1 MKTTIKLGML
11 TAAFLLVF
19 ASCSNIVKDPV
30 DARDSVAKTVID
42 NNSTQGQGF
51 KIISIDGKDYG
62 NIATTENQ
70 HYQVQIKFSYR
81 PDKKTLEEGVKFS
94 SLKDAANAYSMPQ
107 TAGTYK
113 ATEIRV
119 ADTTAYFTFDFKPSD
134 VKNLYVFVDANVV
147 KAENGAKLNH
157 DGDAKPGE
165 GGKGGD
171 DSYARLLQ
179 LPGYVALKGDV
190 NYDQNTANNGLEENW
205 KWEFESSFTTGSALA
220 ASSDRYKIA
229 QVWLKVNLPEN
240 TIKAAAYPS
249 LSAAEESDLYAS
261 WRDHIKNFVQNHA
274 KVQEYDWENGKW
286 VDVTANFKPSST
298 GVSFGADVNIKDG
311 RYARVK
317 IVNRDKI
324 PAYENTKWVG
334 YKVKYATLKNNE
346 SSFIE
351 KEIASRSLHAS
362 CSSNSGYLALDGS
375 GNIVNNGNAPFWPK
389 DVLTVTKTTNGQV
402 SIAFNSTA
410 KDRSFTAYV
419 DNMWRK
425 VTPVN
430 VTAGAGIVTKL
441 AGFEPKT
448 VIKDNF
454 RCYDAA
460 NNYIAVKDVK
470 LVKDEVNNYPEAW
483 NKIIILFEDNTLD
496 VTTAKVYMSPAVKV
510 ATFDGSDDQATPKAY
525 KFNSMSFANN
535 VPPAG
540 EADGTSPVELGTGW
554 QLF

>member
-11 TAAFLLVF
+11 TAAFLLAF

-30 DARDSVAKTVID
+30 NAGDSVAKTVID
-42 NNSTQGQGF
+42 NDSTQGQGF
-51 KIISIDGKDYG
+51 KIETTNGITGKAYG

-165 GGKGGD
+165 GDKGGD
-171 DSYARLLQ
+171 DSYACLLQ
-179 LPGYVALKGDV
+179 LPGYAALKGDV
-190 NYDQNTANNGLEENW
+190 NYDQNTANNGIDPNW
-205 KWEFESSFTTGSALA
+205 KWEFEASFTTGSALA
-220 ASSDRYKIA
+220 SSADRHKLTQA
-229 QVWLKVNLPEN
+229 WLKVNLPEN

-249 LSAAEESDLYAS
+249 LSAAEEKDLYDS
-261 WRDHIKNFVQNHA
+261 WRTYISKVVQNHA

-286 VDVTANFKPSST
+286 IDVPATFKASAT
-298 GVSFGADVNIKDG
+298 GVSFGADVKITDG

-334 YKVKYATLKNNE
+334 YKVKYGTLANNKA
-346 SSFIE
+346 SFIE
-351 KEIASRSLHAS
+351 KEIEKRSLHAS
-362 CSSNSGYLALDGS
+362 CSSNSGYLALGGS
-375 GNIVNNGNAPFWPK
+375 GNIVENGNAPFWPK
-389 DVLTVTKTTNGQV
+389 DVLKADKNAGNV
-402 SIAFNSTA
+402 SIYFDTSAAN
-410 KDRSFTAYV
+410 RSFTAYV

-430 VTAGAGIVTKL
+430 VTAGVGIVTKL
-441 AGFEPKT
+441 AGFEPKYVT
-448 VIKDNF
+448 KDNF
-454 RCYDAA
+454 RCYDNQ
-460 NNYIAVKDVK
+460 NNYLAVKDIK
-470 LVKDEVNNYPEAW
+470 LVRDKVDAFPEAW
-483 NKIIILFEDNTLD
+483 NKIVILFEDNTA
-496 VTTAKVYMSPAVKV
+496 TANKVYMSPAVKV

-535 VPPAG
+535 VPPKG
-540 EADGTSPVELGTGW
+540 EADDTSPVELGTGW